1 MTKIWQRYFIK
12 EILKVFFLI
21 ITLFYGL
28 YILIDYASHSSRHI
42 HHTAS
47 AWIDTFRYYS
57 SDFIQ
62 RIDVLAPFAL
72 LIASIRTLS
81 LIRSQ
86 NELTALLTSGLK
98 LHTSLRPFVF
108 LGLLFTALIYLN
120 TEYFVPYALTE
131 LRHMHDHHSQLKNQ
145 KNKSMA
151 AKRLALKDNTTLL
164 FQNYDP
170 IKQMFFDVYWIK
182 STDEIYRIKYLY
194 PYTKAPTAE
203 YVDFFIRN
211 QKGELTKSESFEKKQ
226 MPELHFN
233 KKNLLDTLTLPE
245 ELPLSVLWKKHSA
258 NTGKVLGEKEASLEA
273 VFFRKLAIPWF
284 CLLAVI
290 APAPFC
296 IRFSRN
302 QSTFFIY
309 AIGIFSLV
317 TCFLII
323 DAAWVLAERQ
333 VFSPGFAI
341 GLPFVFLMAPPL
353 SRFLF
358 LK

>member
-12 EILKVFFLI
+12 EVLKVFFLI
-21 ITLFYGL
+21 IILFYGL
-28 YILIDYASHSSRHI
+28 YILIDYASHSSSRHT
-42 HHTAS
+42 HTSS
-47 AWIDTFRYYS
+47 AWIQVFRYYT

-98 LHTSLRPFVF
+98 LHTSLKPFVF
-108 LGLLFTALIYLN
+108 LGLLFTTLIYLN
-120 TEYFVPYALTE
+120 TEFFVPYALTE
-131 LRHMHDHHSQLKNQ
+131 LRHIHDRHFQLKNQ
-145 KNKSMA
+145 KNKNLA
-151 AKRLALKDNTTLL
+151 AQRVALKDNTTLV
-164 FQNYDP
+164 FQSYDT

-182 STDEIYRIKYLY
+182 SADEIYRIKYLY
-194 PYTKAPTAE
+194 PYTDVPTGE
-203 YVDFFIRN
+203 YVDLFLRN
-211 QKGELTKSESFEKKQ
+211 QQGEISKTDSFEKKQ

-233 KKNLLDTLTLPE
+233 KKILLDTLTSPE
-245 ELPLSVLWKKHSA
+245 ELPLSVLWKKHRE
-258 NTGKVLGEKEASLEA
+258 NTGKFLGEKEASLEA

-296 IRFSRN
+296 VRFSRN

-317 TCFLII
+317 ACFLII
-323 DAAWVLAERQ
+323 DAAWILAERQ
-333 VFSPGFAI
+333 VFPPVWAI
-341 GLPFVFLMAPPL
+341 GLPFLCLMCPPL
-353 SRFLF
+353 ARYLL